1 MYVQNTTVEALK
13 LPWWR
18 QITHNL
24 EHYFL
29 SGAPFMD
36 PVFFSE
42 DQQVRKTLMHRIF
55 CSFNIRCIRVYFC
68 RSADICGLKVIEIWV
83 NFSSTLWLTFRG
95 MGKYPKKYNFVRMY
109 FDKIFCFSEI
119 LHLKIFWECIGTW
132 QNKEKSW
139 NIWPSTPQKIPRLC
153 GITDNGNV
161 HFGLNT
167 YRLSLDTLHR
177 RIRQPQNFG
186 GNRIVLCK
194 LLFGPCHRRVWFFV

>member
-1 MYVQNTTVEALK
+1 MMISYFQFYSDYFYKAPQDAIVKTLVRNRVDTYMYVQNTTVEALK

-68 RSADICGLKVIEIWV
+68 RSADICGLKVIEI
-83 NFSSTLWLTFRG
+83 
-95 MGKYPKKYNFVRMY
+95 
-109 FDKIFCFSEI
+109 
-119 LHLKIFWECIGTW
+119 
-132 QNKEKSW
+132 
-139 NIWPSTPQKIPRLC
+139 
-153 GITDNGNV
+153 
-161 HFGLNT
+161 
-167 YRLSLDTLHR
+167 
-177 RIRQPQNFG
+177 
-186 GNRIVLCK
+186 
-194 LLFGPCHRRVWFFV
+194 